1 MYCKEGKVFL
11 MKKAEAIL
19 KAKELLKQMT
29 TEEKV
34 AQMIQVSYVNVSKEE
49 ALRWASIGAGSFLH
63 VLGEDA
69 REIQRAAMKS
79 RLGIPV
85 IFGIDAIHGHGLNM
99 DATIF
104 PSQLAVAC
112 SWDREIV
119 EKMGEVT
126 AREVA
131 TDGLH
136 WTFSPVLCLGR
147 DTRWGRINETF
158 GEDPYLSGELGAA
171 IIKGYQGD
179 DLSDGEHILACAK
192 HYLGYGEAVGARD
205 ACDSEVTERKIREV
219 FLPPFQKAVE
229 AGCATIMTAYG
240 STDST
245 PLTASRKIMHDILR
259 DELGFEGFV
268 ITDWDNTMSL
278 MTKQKV
284 AKDIED
290 ASVQSI
296 NAGNDMI
303 MVTLDFYEA
312 MLSALKKGTVDI
324 STVDEAVL
332 HILTIKYEMELFEKP
347 EKTGKADCFSCEEHL
362 AASLDAARK
371 SVTLLR
377 NKDMLPLDKNCKKIA
392 VIGPN
397 ADDVRAQYGDWTY
410 FTHPQPKP
418 DCVPTRPYVTVKEG
432 VEALCK
438 ENNIEFVYAKGCSV
452 LPSEEDDLA
461 AAIQVASDADAI
473 IYVVGDMI
481 DQFGEFKDRANLDL
495 SGRQTELFYGLKAT
509 GKPVCTVLVAS
520 KPLCLGAVA
529 EQADAVI
536 CGFNG
541 GMFGGQAIA
550 EAVFGK
556 LNPGG
561 RLPIS
566 FPRHSGQL
574 PVYYNQLPGW
584 HGGKYCDLPAEP
596 LFAFGEGMSYATF
609 AFENLTF
616 DKDTFKVQVDVT
628 NTGDREG
635 VETVQVYV
643 HDVVSSVM
651 TVGKKLVAFDKVTL
665 AAGEK
670 KTVSISLQKDDFALI
685 NVNCETVVEP
695 GEFVVMAGKSSK
707 DEDLLKVNVVL

>member
-1 MYCKEGKVFL
+1 
-11 MKKAEAIL
+11 MKKADAIL

-171 IIKGYQGD
+171 IIKGYQGE

-268 ITDWDNTMSL
+268 VTDWDNTMSL
-278 MTKQKV
+278 IRNQKV
-284 AKDIED
+284 AKDMED
-290 ASVQSI
+290 ASVQTI

-377 NKDMLPLDKNCKKIA
+377 NKDMLPLRKKCKKIA

-461 AAIQVASDADAI
+461 AAIQAASDADAI
-473 IYVVGDMI
+473 IFVVGDMI

-596 LFAFGEGMSYATF
+596 LFAFGEGMSYTTF

-616 DKDTFKVQVDVT
+616 DKDNFKVQVDVT

-685 NVNCETVVEP
+685 NANCEKVVEP

>member
-1 MYCKEGKVFL
+1 
-11 MKKAEAIL
+11 MKKADAIL

-99 DATIF
+99 NATIF

-112 SWDREIV
+112 AWDREIV

-179 DLSDGEHILACAK
+179 DLSDGERILACAK

-205 ACDSEVTERKIREV
+205 ACDSEVTERKVREV
-219 FLPPFQKAVE
+219 FLPPFKKAVE

-278 MTKQKV
+278 IRNQKV
-284 AKDIED
+284 AKDMEE
-290 ASVQSI
+290 ASIMSV

-324 STVDEAVL
+324 SLVDEAVL

-362 AASLDAARK
+362 AASLEAARK

-377 NKDMLPLDKNCKKIA
+377 NKDMLPLDKRCKKIA
-392 VIGPN
+392 LIGPN

-432 VEALCK
+432 LEALCK
-438 ENNIEFVYAKGCSV
+438 ENDMEFVYVKGCSV
-452 LPSEEDDLA
+452 LPSEEDDLE
-461 AAIQVASDADAI
+461 AAIKAASDADAI

-495 SGRQTELFYGLKAT
+495 SGRQTELFYSLKAT

-556 LNPGG
+556 LNPAG

-596 LFAFGEGMSYATF
+596 LFAFGEGMSYTTF

-616 DKDTFKVQVDVT
+616 DKDTYKVQVDVT
-628 NTGDREG
+628 NTGAREG
-635 VETVQVYV
+635 TETVQVYV

-665 AAGEK
+665 APGEK
-670 KTVSISLQKDDFALI
+670 RTISIALQEEDFALI
-685 NVNCETVVEP
+685 NANCEMVVEP

-707 DEDLLKVNVVL
+707 DEDLLKLTVTL

>member
-1 MYCKEGKVFL
+1 
-11 MKKAEAIL
+11 MKKADAIL

-34 AQMIQVSYVNVSKEE
+34 AQMIQVSYVNISKEE

-171 IIKGYQGD
+171 IIKGYQGE

-268 ITDWDNTMSL
+268 VTDWDNTMSL
-278 MTKQKV
+278 IRNQKV
-284 AKDIED
+284 AKDMED
-290 ASVQSI
+290 ASVQTI

-452 LPSEEDDLA
+452 LPSEEDNLA

-596 LFAFGEGMSYATF
+596 LFAFGEGMSYTTF

-685 NVNCETVVEP
+685 NANCEKVVEP

>member
-1 MYCKEGKVFL
+1 
-11 MKKAEAIL
+11 MKKAEAIF

-79 RLGIPV
+79 RLEIPV

-171 IIKGYQGD
+171 IIKGYQGE

-268 ITDWDNTMSL
+268 VTDWDNTMSL
-278 MTKQKV
+278 IRNQKV
-284 AKDIED
+284 AKDMED
-290 ASVQSI
+290 ASVQTI

-452 LPSEEDDLA
+452 LPSEEDDLD
-461 AAIQVASDADAI
+461 AAIKVVSDADAI

-596 LFAFGEGMSYATF
+596 LFAFGEGMSYTTF

-685 NVNCETVVEP
+685 NANYEKVVEP

-707 DEDLLKVNVVL
+707 DEDLLKVSVII

>member
-1 MYCKEGKVFL
+1 
-11 MKKAEAIL
+11 MKKADAIL
-19 KAKELLKQMT
+19 KAKEMLKLMT

-49 ALRWASIGAGSFLH
+49 ALRWASMGAGSFLH

-99 DATIF
+99 NGTIF
-104 PSQLAVAC
+104 PSQLAAAC

-171 IIKGYQGD
+171 IIKGYQGE
-179 DLSDGEHILACAK
+179 DLSDGERILACAK

-205 ACDSEVTERKIREV
+205 ACDSEVTERKVREV
-219 FLPPFQKAVE
+219 FLPPFKKAVE

-240 STDST
+240 STDGT
-245 PLTASRKIMHDILR
+245 PLTSDRKIMHDILR

-268 ITDWDNTMSL
+268 ITDWDNTTSL

-284 AKDIED
+284 AKDMED
-290 ASVQSI
+290 ASIQAI

-303 MVTLDFYEA
+303 MVSMDFYEA

-324 STVDEAVL
+324 SVVDEAVL

-362 AASLDAARK
+362 TASLEAARK

-377 NKDMLPLDKNCKKIA
+377 NKDMLPLDKKCKKIA
-392 VIGPN
+392 LIGPN

-432 VEALCK
+432 LEALCK
-438 ENNIEFVYAKGCSV
+438 ENDIEFVYVKGCSV
-452 LPSEEDDLA
+452 LPSEEDDLE
-461 AAIQVASDADAI
+461 AAIAAASDADAI

-520 KPLCLGAVA
+520 KPLCMGAVA

-556 LNPGG
+556 LNPSGK
-561 RLPIS
+561 LPIS

-596 LFAFGEGMSYATF
+596 LFAFGEGMSYTTF
-609 AFENLTF
+609 AYENLTF
-616 DKDTFKVQVDVT
+616 DKDTYTVQVEVT

-635 VETVQVYV
+635 METVQVYV

-651 TVGKKLVAFDKVTL
+651 TVGKKLVAFDKVAL
-665 AAGEK
+665 APGEK
-670 KTVSISLQKDDFALI
+670 KMVSITLQKEDFALI
-685 NVNCETVVEP
+685 NAKCETVVEP

-707 DEDLLKVNVVL
+707 DEDLLKVDVIL

>member
-1 MYCKEGKVFL
+1 
-11 MKKAEAIL
+11 MKKADAIQ
-19 KAKELLKQMT
+19 KAKEMLKLMT

-49 ALRWASIGAGSFLH
+49 ALRWASMGAGSFLH

-99 DATIF
+99 NGTIF

-112 SWDREIV
+112 SWEREIV

-171 IIKGYQGD
+171 IIRGYQGD
-179 DLSDGEHILACAK
+179 DLSDGERILACAK

-205 ACDSEVTERKIREV
+205 ACDSEVTERKVREV
-219 FLPPFQKAVE
+219 FLPPFKKAVE

-240 STDST
+240 STDGT
-245 PLTASRKIMHDILR
+245 PLTSDRKIMHDILR

-268 ITDWDNTMSL
+268 ITDWDNTTSL

-284 AKDIED
+284 AKDMED
-290 ASVQSI
+290 ASIQAI

-303 MVTLDFYEA
+303 MVSMDFYEA

-324 STVDEAVL
+324 SVVDEAVL

-362 AASLDAARK
+362 AASLEAARK

-377 NKDMLPLDKNCKKIA
+377 NNSMLPLTKNCKKLA
-392 VIGPN
+392 LIGPN
-397 ADDVRAQYGDWTY
+397 ADDIRAQYGDWTY

-432 VEALCK
+432 LEALCK
-438 ENNIEFVYAKGCSV
+438 ENDMEFVYVKGCSV

-461 AAIQVASDADAI
+461 AAITAASDADAI
-473 IYVVGDMI
+473 IYVVGDMV

-520 KPLCLGAVA
+520 KPLCMGAVA

-561 RLPIS
+561 KLPIS

-596 LFAFGEGMSYATF
+596 LFAFGEGMSYTTF
-609 AFENLTF
+609 AYENLTF
-616 DKDTFKVQVDVT
+616 DKDTYTVQVEVT

-635 VETVQVYV
+635 VETAQVYIN
-643 HDVVSSVM
+643 DVVSSVM
-651 TVGKKLVAFDKVTL
+651 TVGKKLVAFDKVAL
-665 AAGEK
+665 APGEK
-670 KTVSISLQKDDFALI
+670 KTVSITLKAEDFALI
-685 NVNCETVVEP
+685 NANCETVVEP

-707 DEDLLKVNVVL
+707 DEDLLKVNVIL

>member
-1 MYCKEGKVFL
+1 
-11 MKKAEAIL
+11 MKKADAIL

-99 DATIF
+99 EATIF

-112 SWDREIV
+112 SWDRGIV

-171 IIKGYQGD
+171 IIKGYQGE

-268 ITDWDNTMSL
+268 VTDWDNTMSL
-278 MTKQKV
+278 IRNQKV
-284 AKDIED
+284 AKDMED
-290 ASVQSI
+290 ASVQTI

-461 AAIQVASDADAI
+461 AAIQAASDADAI

-520 KPLCLGAVA
+520 KPLCMGAVA

-596 LFAFGEGMSYATF
+596 LFAFGEGMSYTTF
-609 AFENLTF
+609 TFENLTF
-616 DKDTFKVQVDVT
+616 DKDTLKVQVDVT

-635 VETVQVYV
+635 VETVQIYI

-651 TVGKKLVAFDKVTL
+651 TVGKKLVAFAKVTL

-685 NVNCETVVEP
+685 NTNCEKVVEP

>member
-1 MYCKEGKVFL
+1 
-11 MKKAEAIL
+11 MKKADAIL

-99 DATIF
+99 NATIF

-112 SWDREIV
+112 AWDREIV

-147 DTRWGRINETF
+147 DTRWGRIDETF

-179 DLSDGEHILACAK
+179 DLSDGERILACAK

-219 FLPPFQKAVE
+219 FLPPFKKAVE

-240 STDST
+240 STDGT

-278 MTKQKV
+278 IRNQKV
-284 AKDIED
+284 AKDMEE
-290 ASVQSI
+290 ASLQSI

-324 STVDEAVL
+324 SLVDEAVL

-362 AASLDAARK
+362 AASLEAARK

-377 NKDMLPLDKNCKKIA
+377 NKDMLPLNKKCKKIA
-392 VIGPN
+392 LIGPN

-418 DCVPTRPYVTVKEG
+418 DCVPIRPYVTVKEG
-432 VEALCK
+432 MEALCK
-438 ENNIEFVYAKGCSV
+438 ENDVEFVYAKGCSI
-452 LPSEEDDLA
+452 LPSADDDLET
-461 AAIQVASDADAI
+461 AIKVASDADAI

-509 GKPVCTVLVAS
+509 GKPICTVLVAS
-520 KPLCLGAVA
+520 KPLCMGAVA

-556 LNPGG
+556 LNPAG

-596 LFAFGEGMSYATF
+596 LFAFGEGMSYTAF
-609 AFENLTF
+609 SFENLTF
-616 DKDTFKVQVDVT
+616 DKETYKLQVDVT

-635 VETVQVYV
+635 TETVQVYV

-665 AAGEK
+665 APGEK
-670 KTVSISLQKDDFALI
+670 QTVSITLQAEDFALI
-685 NVNCETVVEP
+685 NANCETVVEP

-707 DEDLLKVNVVL
+707 DEDLLKITVEI

>member
-1 MYCKEGKVFL
+1 
-11 MKKAEAIL
+11 MKKADAIL

-34 AQMIQVSYVNVSKEE
+34 AQMIQVSYVNISKEE

-171 IIKGYQGD
+171 IIKGYQGE

-268 ITDWDNTMSL
+268 VTDWDNTMSL
-278 MTKQKV
+278 IRNQKV
-284 AKDIED
+284 AKDMED
-290 ASVQSI
+290 ASVQTI

-452 LPSEEDDLA
+452 LPSEEDNLA

-596 LFAFGEGMSYATF
+596 LFAFGEGMSYTTF

-685 NVNCETVVEP
+685 NANCEKVVEP
-695 GEFVVMAGKSSK
+695 GEFVVMAGKNSK

>member
-1 MYCKEGKVFL
+1 
-11 MKKAEAIL
+11 MKKADAIL

-99 DATIF
+99 NATIF

-171 IIKGYQGD
+171 IIKGYQGE
-179 DLSDGEHILACAK
+179 DLSDGERILACAK

-219 FLPPFQKAVE
+219 FLPPFKKAVE

-278 MTKQKV
+278 IRNQKV
-284 AKDIED
+284 AKDMEE
-290 ASVQSI
+290 ASLQTI

-324 STVDEAVL
+324 SVVDEAVL

-347 EKTGKADCFSCEEHL
+347 EKTGKANCFSCEEHL

-377 NKDMLPLDKNCKKIA
+377 NKDMLPLDKKYKKIA
-392 VIGPN
+392 LIGPN

-432 VEALCK
+432 LEALCK
-438 ENNIEFVYAKGCSV
+438 ENNVEFVYAKGCSV
-452 LPSEEDDLA
+452 LPSEEDDLET
-461 AAIQVASDADAI
+461 AIKAGSDADAI

-509 GKPVCTVLVAS
+509 GKPICTVLVAS
-520 KPLCLGAVA
+520 KPLCMGAVA

-556 LNPGG
+556 LNPAGK
-561 RLPIS
+561 LPIS

-596 LFAFGEGMSYATF
+596 LFAFGEGMSYTTF
-609 AFENLTF
+609 EYENLAF
-616 DKDTFKVQVDVT
+616 DKDTYKVKVDVT

-635 VETVQVYV
+635 AETIQVYV

-651 TVGKKLVAFDKVTL
+651 TVGKKLVAFDKVIL
-665 AAGEK
+665 APGEK
-670 KTVSISLQKDDFALI
+670 KTVSITLQAEDFALI
-685 NVNCETVVEP
+685 NANCETVVEP
-695 GEFVVMAGKSSK
+695 GEFVVMVGKSSK
-707 DEDLLKVNVVL
+707 DEDLLKITVAI

>member
-1 MYCKEGKVFL
+1 
-11 MKKAEAIL
+11 MKKAEAIF

-171 IIKGYQGD
+171 IIKGYQGE

-268 ITDWDNTMSL
+268 VTDWDNTMSL
-278 MTKQKV
+278 IRNQKV
-284 AKDIED
+284 AKDMED
-290 ASVQSI
+290 ASVQTI

-452 LPSEEDDLA
+452 LPSEEDDLD
-461 AAIQVASDADAI
+461 AAIKVVSDADAI

-596 LFAFGEGMSYATF
+596 LFAFGEGMSYTTF

-685 NVNCETVVEP
+685 NANYEKVVEP

-707 DEDLLKVNVVL
+707 DEDLLKVSVII

>member
-1 MYCKEGKVFL
+1 
-11 MKKAEAIL
+11 MKKVDAIL
-19 KAKELLKQMT
+19 KAKEMLKLMT

-99 DATIF
+99 EATIF

-171 IIKGYQGD
+171 IIKGYQGE

-268 ITDWDNTMSL
+268 VTDWDNTMSL
-278 MTKQKV
+278 IRNQKV
-284 AKDIED
+284 AKDMED
-290 ASVQSI
+290 ASVQTI

-452 LPSEEDDLA
+452 LPAEEDDLA
-461 AAIQVASDADAI
+461 AAIQAASDADAI

-509 GKPVCTVLVAS
+509 GKPVCTVLVSS

-596 LFAFGEGMSYATF
+596 LFAFGEGMSYTTF

-616 DKDTFKVQVDVT
+616 DKDTLKVQVDVT

-635 VETVQVYV
+635 VETVQIYI
-643 HDVVSSVM
+643 HDAVSSVM
-651 TVGKKLVAFDKVTL
+651 TVGKKLVAFAKVTL

-670 KTVSISLQKDDFALI
+670 KTASISLQKDDFALI
-685 NVNCETVVEP
+685 NTNCEKVVEP

>member
-1 MYCKEGKVFL
+1 
-11 MKKAEAIL
+11 MKKADAIL

-99 DATIF
+99 NATIF

-179 DLSDGEHILACAK
+179 DLSDGERILACAK

-219 FLPPFQKAVE
+219 FLPPFKKAVE

-290 ASVQSI
+290 ASLQTI

-324 STVDEAVL
+324 SVVDEAVL

-347 EKTGKADCFSCEEHL
+347 EKIGKADCFSCEEHL

-377 NKDMLPLDKNCKKIA
+377 NKDMLPLDKKCKKLA
-392 VIGPN
+392 LIGPN

-432 VEALCK
+432 LEALCK
-438 ENNIEFVYAKGCSV
+438 ENDIEFVYAKGCAV
-452 LPSEEDDLA
+452 LPSKEDDLD
-461 AAIQVASDADAI
+461 AAIKAASDADAI

-520 KPLCLGAVA
+520 KPLCMGAVA

-556 LNPGG
+556 LNPAG

-596 LFAFGEGMSYATF
+596 LFAFGEGMGYTTF
-609 AFENLTF
+609 AFDNLTF
-616 DKDTFKVQVDVT
+616 DKDTYKVQVDVT

-635 VETVQVYV
+635 METVQIYV

-665 AAGEK
+665 ASGEK
-670 KTVSISLQKDDFALI
+670 KTVSIALQKEDFALI
-685 NVNCETVVEP
+685 NANCETVVEP

-707 DEDLLKVNVVL
+707 DEDLLKLTVTL

>member
-1 MYCKEGKVFL
+1 
-11 MKKAEAIL
+11 MKKADAIL
-19 KAKELLKQMT
+19 KAKEMLKQMT

-99 DATIF
+99 NGTIF
-104 PSQLAVAC
+104 PSQLSVAC
-112 SWDREIV
+112 AWDREIV

-179 DLSDGEHILACAK
+179 DLSDGERILACAK

-205 ACDSEVTERKIREV
+205 ACDSEVTERKVREV
-219 FLPPFQKAVE
+219 FLPPFKKAVE

-245 PLTASRKIMHDILR
+245 PLTANRKIMHDILR

-278 MTKQKV
+278 IRNQKV
-284 AKDIED
+284 AKDMED
-290 ASVQSI
+290 ASLQTI

-324 STVDEAVL
+324 SVVDEAVL

-347 EKTGKADCFSCEEHL
+347 EKTGRADCFSCEEHL

-377 NKDMLPLDKNCKKIA
+377 NKDMLPLDKKCKRLA
-392 VIGPN
+392 LIGPN

-432 VEALCK
+432 LEALCK
-438 ENNIEFVYAKGCSV
+438 ENDIEFVYVKGCSV
-452 LPSEEDDLA
+452 LPSEEDDLD
-461 AAIQVASDADAI
+461 AAIKAASDADAI
-473 IYVVGDMI
+473 IYVVGDMV

-529 EQADAVI
+529 EQADAVF

-556 LNPGG
+556 LNPAG

-596 LFAFGEGMSYATF
+596 LFAFGEGMSYTTF

-616 DKDTFKVQVDVT
+616 DKDTYKVQVEVT

-635 VETVQVYV
+635 VETVQVYI

-651 TVGKKLVAFDKVTL
+651 TVGKKLVAFDKVNL
-665 AAGEK
+665 APGEK
-670 KTVSISLQKDDFALI
+670 KTVSITLQEEDFALI
-685 NVNCETVVEP
+685 NANCEKVVEP

-707 DEDLLKVNVVL
+707 DEDLLKVNVTL

>member
-1 MYCKEGKVFL
+1 
-11 MKKAEAIL
+11 MKKADAIL

-171 IIKGYQGD
+171 IIKGYQGE

-268 ITDWDNTMSL
+268 VTDWDNTMSL
-278 MTKQKV
+278 IRNQKV
-284 AKDIED
+284 AKDMED
-290 ASVQSI
+290 ASVQTI

-377 NKDMLPLDKNCKKIA
+377 NKDMLPLDKDCKKIA

-452 LPSEEDDLA
+452 LPSEEDDLD
-461 AAIQVASDADAI
+461 AAIKVVSDADAI

-596 LFAFGEGMSYATF
+596 LFAFGEGMSYTTF

-670 KTVSISLQKDDFALI
+670 KTVSITLQKDDFALI
-685 NVNCETVVEP
+685 NANCEKVVEP

>member
-1 MYCKEGKVFL
+1 

-99 DATIF
+99 NATIF

-171 IIKGYQGD
+171 IIKGYQGE
-179 DLSDGEHILACAK
+179 DLSDGERILACAK

-219 FLPPFQKAVE
+219 FLPPFKKAVE

-259 DELGFEGFV
+259 DELGFAGFV
-268 ITDWDNTMSL
+268 VTDWDNTMSL
-278 MTKQKV
+278 IRNQKV
-284 AKDIED
+284 AKDMEE
-290 ASVQSI
+290 ASIMSV

-324 STVDEAVL
+324 SAVDEAVL

-377 NKDMLPLDKNCKKIA
+377 NKDMLPLNKQCKKIA
-392 VIGPN
+392 LIGPN

-438 ENNIEFVYAKGCSV
+438 ENNMEFVYVKGCSV
-452 LPSEEDDLA
+452 LPSKEDDLDV
-461 AAIQVASDADAI
+461 AIKAASDADAI

-596 LFAFGEGMSYATF
+596 LFVFGEGMGYTTF

-616 DKDTFKVQVDVT
+616 DKDTYKVQVEVT

-635 VETVQVYV
+635 VETVQIYV

-665 AAGEK
+665 SPGEK
-670 KTVSISLQKDDFALI
+670 KTVSITLQEEDFALI
-685 NVNCETVVEP
+685 NANCETVVEP

-707 DEDLLKVNVVL
+707 DEDLLKISVII

>member
-1 MYCKEGKVFL
+1 
-11 MKKAEAIL
+11 MKKADAIQ
-19 KAKELLKQMT
+19 KAKEMLKQMT

-99 DATIF
+99 NATIF

-179 DLSDGEHILACAK
+179 DLSDGERILACAK

-219 FLPPFQKAVE
+219 FLPPFKKAVE

-268 ITDWDNTMSL
+268 VTDWDNTMSL
-278 MTKQKV
+278 IRNQKV
-284 AKDIED
+284 AKDMED
-290 ASVQSI
+290 ASLQTI

-324 STVDEAVL
+324 SVVDEAVL

-362 AASLDAARK
+362 AASLEAARR

-377 NKDMLPLDKNCKKIA
+377 NKDMLPLDKKCKKIA
-392 VIGPN
+392 LIGPN

-432 VEALCK
+432 MEALCK
-438 ENNIEFVYAKGCSV
+438 ENDVEFVYAKGCSI
-452 LPSEEDDLA
+452 LPSADDDLET
-461 AAIQVASDADAI
+461 AIKVASDADAI

-509 GKPVCTVLVAS
+509 GKPICTVLVAS
-520 KPLCLGAVA
+520 KPLCMGAVA

-556 LNPGG
+556 LNPAG

-596 LFAFGEGMSYATF
+596 LFAFGEGMSYTTF
-609 AFENLTF
+609 SFENLTF
-616 DKDTFKVQVDVT
+616 DKETYKMQVDVT
-628 NTGDREG
+628 NVGDREG
-635 VETVQVYV
+635 TETVQVYV

-665 AAGEK
+665 APGEK
-670 KTVSISLQKDDFALI
+670 QTVSITLQAEDFALI
-685 NVNCETVVEP
+685 NANCETVVEP

-707 DEDLLKVNVVL
+707 DEDLLKITVEI

>member
-1 MYCKEGKVFL
+1 
-11 MKKAEAIL
+11 MKKADAIQ
-19 KAKELLKQMT
+19 KAKEMLKLMT

-49 ALRWASIGAGSFLH
+49 ALRWASMGAGSFLH

-99 DATIF
+99 NGTIF
-104 PSQLAVAC
+104 PSQLAAAC

-171 IIKGYQGD
+171 IIRGYQGD
-179 DLSDGEHILACAK
+179 DLSDGERILACAK

-205 ACDSEVTERKIREV
+205 ACDSEVTERKVREV
-219 FLPPFQKAVE
+219 FLPPFKKAVE

-240 STDST
+240 STDGT
-245 PLTASRKIMHDILR
+245 PLTSDRKIMHDILR

-268 ITDWDNTMSL
+268 ITDWDNTTSL

-284 AKDIED
+284 AKDMED
-290 ASVQSI
+290 ASIQAI

-324 STVDEAVL
+324 SVVDEAVL

-362 AASLDAARK
+362 AASLETARK

-377 NKDMLPLDKNCKKIA
+377 NNSMLPLTKNCKKLA
-392 VIGPN
+392 LIGPN
-397 ADDVRAQYGDWTY
+397 ADDIRAQYGDWTY

-432 VEALCK
+432 LEALCK
-438 ENNIEFVYAKGCSV
+438 ENDMEFVYVKGCSV

-461 AAIQVASDADAI
+461 AAITAASDADAI
-473 IYVVGDMI
+473 IYVVGDMV

-495 SGRQTELFYGLKAT
+495 SGRQMELFYGLKAT

-520 KPLCLGAVA
+520 KPLCMGAVA

-561 RLPIS
+561 KLPIS

-596 LFAFGEGMSYATF
+596 LFAFGEGMSYTTF
-609 AFENLTF
+609 AYENLTF
-616 DKDTFKVQVDVT
+616 DKDTYTVQVEVT

-635 VETVQVYV
+635 VETVQVYIN
-643 HDVVSSVM
+643 DVVSSVM

-665 AAGEK
+665 APGEK
-670 KTVSISLQKDDFALI
+670 KTVSITLQKEDFALI
-685 NVNCETVVEP
+685 NANCETVVEP
-695 GEFVVMAGKSSK
+695 GEFVVMAGTSSK
-707 DEDLLKVNVVL
+707 DEDLLKVNVIL

>member
-1 MYCKEGKVFL
+1 

-49 ALRWASIGAGSFLH
+49 ALRWANIGAGSFLH

-99 DATIF
+99 NATIF
-104 PSQLAVAC
+104 PSQLSVAC

-171 IIKGYQGD
+171 IIKGYQGE

-268 ITDWDNTMSL
+268 VTDWDNTMSL
-278 MTKQKV
+278 IRNQKV
-284 AKDIED
+284 AKDMED
-290 ASVQSI
+290 ASVQTI

-362 AASLDAARK
+362 AASLEAARK

-452 LPSEEDDLA
+452 LLSEEDDLA
-461 AAIQVASDADAI
+461 AAIQAASDADAI

-596 LFAFGEGMSYATF
+596 LFAFGEGMSYTTF
-609 AFENLTF
+609 TFENLTF
-616 DKDTFKVQVDVT
+616 DKDTLKVQVDVT

-635 VETVQVYV
+635 VETVQIYI

-651 TVGKKLVAFDKVTL
+651 TVGKKLVAFAKVTL

-670 KTVSISLQKDDFALI
+670 KTVSITLQKDDFALI
-685 NVNCETVVEP
+685 NTNCEKVVEP
-695 GEFVVMAGKSSK
+695 GEFVVMAGKNSK

>member
-1 MYCKEGKVFL
+1 
-11 MKKAEAIL
+11 MKKADAIQ
-19 KAKELLKQMT
+19 KAKEMLKLMT

-49 ALRWASIGAGSFLH
+49 ALRWASMGAGSFLH

-99 DATIF
+99 NGTIF
-104 PSQLAVAC
+104 PSQLAAAC

-171 IIKGYQGD
+171 IIRGYQGD
-179 DLSDGEHILACAK
+179 DLSDGERILACAK

-205 ACDSEVTERKIREV
+205 ACDSEVTERKVREV
-219 FLPPFQKAVE
+219 FLPPFKKAVE

-240 STDST
+240 STDGT
-245 PLTASRKIMHDILR
+245 PLTSDRKIMHDILR

-268 ITDWDNTMSL
+268 ITDWDNTTSL

-284 AKDIED
+284 AKDMED
-290 ASVQSI
+290 ASIQAI

-324 STVDEAVL
+324 SVVDEAVL

-362 AASLDAARK
+362 AASLETARK

-377 NKDMLPLDKNCKKIA
+377 NNSMLPLTKNCKKLA
-392 VIGPN
+392 LIGPN
-397 ADDVRAQYGDWTY
+397 ADDIRAQYGDWTY

-432 VEALCK
+432 LEALCK
-438 ENNIEFVYAKGCSV
+438 ENDMEFVYVKGCSV

-461 AAIQVASDADAI
+461 AAITAASDADAI
-473 IYVVGDMI
+473 IYVVGDMV

-495 SGRQTELFYGLKAT
+495 SGRQMELFYGLKAT

-520 KPLCLGAVA
+520 KPLCMGAVA

-561 RLPIS
+561 KLPIS

-596 LFAFGEGMSYATF
+596 LFAFGEGMSYTTF
-609 AFENLTF
+609 AYENLTF
-616 DKDTFKVQVDVT
+616 DKDTYTVQVEVT

-635 VETVQVYV
+635 VETVQVYIN
-643 HDVVSSVM
+643 DVVSSVM

-665 AAGEK
+665 APGEK
-670 KTVSISLQKDDFALI
+670 KTVSITLQKEDFALI
-685 NVNCETVVEP
+685 NANCETVVEP

-707 DEDLLKVNVVL
+707 DEDLLKVNVIL

>member
-1 MYCKEGKVFL
+1 
-11 MKKAEAIL
+11 MKKADAIQ
-19 KAKELLKQMT
+19 KAKEMLKLMT

-49 ALRWASIGAGSFLH
+49 ALRWASMGAGSFLH

-99 DATIF
+99 NGTIF

-112 SWDREIV
+112 SWEREIV

-171 IIKGYQGD
+171 IIRGYQGD
-179 DLSDGEHILACAK
+179 DLSDGERILACAK

-205 ACDSEVTERKIREV
+205 ACDSEVTERKVREV
-219 FLPPFQKAVE
+219 FLPPFKKAVE

-240 STDST
+240 STDGT
-245 PLTASRKIMHDILR
+245 PLTSDRKIMHDILR

-268 ITDWDNTMSL
+268 ITDWDNTTSL

-284 AKDIED
+284 AKDMED
-290 ASVQSI
+290 ASIQAI

-303 MVTLDFYEA
+303 MVSMDFYEA

-324 STVDEAVL
+324 SVVDEAVL

-362 AASLDAARK
+362 AASLEAARK

-377 NKDMLPLDKNCKKIA
+377 NNSMLPLTKNCKKLA
-392 VIGPN
+392 LIGPN
-397 ADDVRAQYGDWTY
+397 ADDIRAQYGDWTY

-432 VEALCK
+432 LEALCK
-438 ENNIEFVYAKGCSV
+438 ENDMEFVYVKGCSV

-461 AAIQVASDADAI
+461 AAITAASDADAI
-473 IYVVGDMI
+473 IYVVGDMV

-520 KPLCLGAVA
+520 KPLCMGAVA

-561 RLPIS
+561 KLPIS

-596 LFAFGEGMSYATF
+596 LFAFGEGMSYTTF
-609 AFENLTF
+609 AYENLTF
-616 DKDTFKVQVDVT
+616 DKDTYTVQVEVT

-635 VETVQVYV
+635 VETAQVYIN
-643 HDVVSSVM
+643 DVVSSVM
-651 TVGKKLVAFDKVTL
+651 TVGKKLVAFDKVAL
-665 AAGEK
+665 APGEK
-670 KTVSISLQKDDFALI
+670 KTVSITLQKEDFALI
-685 NVNCETVVEP
+685 NANCETVVEP

-707 DEDLLKVNVVL
+707 DEDLLKVNVIL